1 MYKIAII
8 GGADTVIGFKAL
20 GLEPHPVSSDE
31 EARAEFKKLTG
42 HDERYAI
49 IYLEERLAKPL
60 AAEIA
65 KFNDKV
71 TPAVIL
77 IPGREGS
84 MGLSM
89 SAIHDAALRAIG
101 TDIL

>member
-20 GLEPHPVSSDE
+20 GLEAHPVSSDD
-31 EARAEFKKLTG
+31 EARDEFRKLTEQ
-42 HDERYAI
+42 DDKYAI
-49 IYLEERLAKPL
+49 IYLEERLSKPL
-60 AAEIA
+60 AADIA

-89 SAIHDAALRAIG
+89 TAIHDAALRAIG
-101 TDIL
+101 SDIL